1 MKDQHDRYDR
11 MYYENVLF
19 KAVPNSQR
27 NQQGLNELL
36 TYKQEGKLFEIGCGK
51 GEFLKLAANF
61 FDVTGMDLSRYATR
75 SASQNIISRV
85 RYGNVEEEELA
96 RDEYDAFAAFNV
108 LEHLQNPARVLDKIF
123 RSLRKHGVLIGS
135 VPLNYGIIGRLNT
148 ALTNIVDRTHI
159 STYPPGDWRILFQ
172 ESGFSKIQLFG
183 EVTLSKNKSI
193 YIRHRYWPYV
203 SFNLM
208 FVCQK

>member
-1 MKDQHDRYDR
+1 M
-11 MYYENVLF
+11 
-19 KAVPNSQR
+19 
-27 NQQGLNELL
+27 
-36 TYKQEGKLFEIGCGK
+36 
-51 GEFLKLAANF
+51 
-61 FDVTGMDLSRYATR
+61 
-75 SASQNIISRV
+75 
-85 RYGNVEEEELA
+85 
-96 RDEYDAFAAFNV
+96 
-108 LEHLQNPARVLDKIF
+108 
-123 RSLRKHGVLIGS
+123 IGS

-159 STYPPGDWRILFQ
+159 ATYPPGDWRILFQ